1 MGLLTWSSR
10 SRSVYSFAASKVLH
24 ARAYVTRRARGGH
37 LMDGFQILMLFFVGI
52 LAGVVY
58 EMSKGVQG
66 D

>member
-1 MGLLTWSSR
+1 VSE
-10 SRSVYSFAASKVLH
+10 VLY

-37 LMDGFQILMLFFVGI
+37 LMDGFQILTLVFVGI

>member
-1 MGLLTWSSR
+1 MGLLTWLLR
-10 SRSVYSFAASKVLH
+10 SRSVYSFATSKVLY

>member
-1 MGLLTWSSR
+1 MSTHSR
-10 SRSVYSFAASKVLH
+10 RLKYFT
-24 ARAYVTRRARGGH
+24 RAYVTRRARGGH
-37 LMDGFQILMLFFVGI
+37 LMDGFQILTLVFVGI

>member
-1 MGLLTWSSR
+1 
-10 SRSVYSFAASKVLH
+10 
-24 ARAYVTRRARGGH
+24 
-37 LMDGFQILMLFFVGI
+37 MDGFQILTLVFVGI